1 LWSDRGVTA
10 IAVVVERRAQRAL
23 EVATPRLLIG
33 DADDRIVFG
42 EFVVV
47 VRDERRDIVEQL
59 FSQRDQFVADAA
71 KVARPDFEFTLLQGR
86 RTLTLEL
93 RRSAF
98 R

>member
-1 LWSDRGVTA
+1 
-10 IAVVVERRAQRAL
+10 
-23 EVATPRLLIG
+23 LLIG

-71 KVARPDFEFTLLQGR
+71 KVARPDFEFTCCKVVGR
-86 RTLTLEL
+86 SPWSW